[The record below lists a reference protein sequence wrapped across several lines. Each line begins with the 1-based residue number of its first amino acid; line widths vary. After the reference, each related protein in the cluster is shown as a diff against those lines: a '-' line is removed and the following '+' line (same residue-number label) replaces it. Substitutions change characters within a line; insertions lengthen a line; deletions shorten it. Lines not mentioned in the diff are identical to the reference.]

1 MIKLKLAKVS
11 KKKIGLVGLS
21 LLVALASSVAI
32 LSNQPTTPVSAD
44 MYDDQIAAL
53 QAQIAAYQQ
62 QANAL
67 AQKAITLQ
75 QTLDQI
81 NNGIATIQAQID
93 LYQAQ
98 YDQLNSQIIDTEA
111 QIKQNQA
118 ALGKTIADLYVDDQ
132 VSTAEMLFG
141 SHNLAD
147 YMNKQEYRSSIRDEL
162 TTTVKKNQALKAK
175 LSQQQADVKKIL
187 DEQTAQRDALAA
199 QQQAQADLLARTNN
213 NEKAYQ
219 NMVSQAQ
226 AAISAATAAQ
236 RAYYASLGGN
246 TSAGS
251 IASFQYKNLYPSNGA
266 GGCSGGYPYCGRQ
279 DSMIDPWQLYNREC
293 VSYVAWALVNRFHK
307 IVNSFNGEGNAYEWA
322 YPHAERNVGS
332 AVYYSGAQVVS
343 NPQPGDVV
351 VLNRITYK
359 SFSPIGHV
367 MIVES
372 VDGDWLHVSQFN
384 FYGTGQYSSMDVK
397 NPHDPSTV
405 TFLHFPSA

>member
-1 MIKLKLAKVS
+1 MKKL
-11 KKKIGLVGLS
+11 GLIAMA

-32 LSNQPTTPVSAD
+32 LSSRPSTPVAAD

-62 QANAL
+62 QANQL
-67 AQKAITLQ
+67 AQQAISLQ

-81 NNGIATIQAQID
+81 NNSIATIQTQID

-98 YDQLNSQIIDTEA
+98 YDQLSAQITDTKA
-111 QIKQNQA
+111 QIKQNQD

-141 SHNLAD
+141 SNNLAD
-147 YMNKQEYRSSIRDEL
+147 YMNKQEYRSSIRDQL
-162 TTTVKKNQALKAK
+162 TATVKKNQELEAK
-175 LSQQQADVKKIL
+175 LSKQQASVKVIL
-187 DEQTAQRDALAA
+187 DDQNAQKDALSA
-199 QQQAQADLLARTNN
+199 QQQAQASLLAKTNN

-219 NMVSQAQ
+219 NMVAQAQ
-226 AAISAATAAQ
+226 AAIASATAAQ

-266 GGCSGGYPYCGRQ
+266 GGCSGGYPYCGKQ

-307 IVNSFNGEGNAYEWA
+307 VVHSFNGEGNAYEWA
-322 YPHAERNVGS
+322 YAHAERNVGS
-332 AVYYSGAQVVS
+332 AIYYSGAQIVT

-397 NPHDPSTV
+397 NPHDSSTV
-405 TFLHFPSA
+405 TFLRFPSAWKMLK